1 MVLVELEKKLVVSK
15 YIRKTVQ
22 LAQVLYS
29 ILYLLQQIMLVTL
42 DRNQPRYDHLCRQ
55 RVCDDLG

>member
-22 LAQVLYS
+22 LVQVLYS
-29 ILYLLQQIMLVTL
+29 VPYLLQQIMLVTL